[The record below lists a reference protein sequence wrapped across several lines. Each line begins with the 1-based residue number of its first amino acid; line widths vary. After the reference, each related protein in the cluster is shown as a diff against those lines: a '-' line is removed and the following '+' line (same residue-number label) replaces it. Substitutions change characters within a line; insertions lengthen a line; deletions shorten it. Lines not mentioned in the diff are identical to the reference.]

1 MTDKARHP
9 HRGRR
14 APQGHLSN
22 WVLALV
28 AGGMT
33 AFTLLFKHLI

>member
-1 MTDKARHP
+1 MTDKSRHP
-9 HRGRR
+9 QRGRR

-28 AGGMT
+28 AGGTT
-33 AFTLLFKHLI
+33 AFALLMQHLI

>member
-9 HRGRR
+9 QRGRR
-14 APQGHLSN
+14 TPQGHLSN

-28 AGGMT
+28 AGGMA
-33 AFTLLFKHLI
+33 AFALLVKHLI